1 MFSRNINV
9 CSILRLICLETWLVS
24 IAAGHQGSHVRL
36 HNHLLVLS
44 TGGTRTVTFGSKMVD
59 HFDRSERG
67 YADFGFL

>member
-1 MFSRNINV
+1 M
-9 CSILRLICLETWLVS
+9 S